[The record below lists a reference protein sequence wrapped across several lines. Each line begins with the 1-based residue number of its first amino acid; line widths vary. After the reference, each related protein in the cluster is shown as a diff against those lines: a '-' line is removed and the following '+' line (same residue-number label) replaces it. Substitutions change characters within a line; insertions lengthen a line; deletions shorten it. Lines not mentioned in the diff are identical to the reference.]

1 MKKYIFLIGILLPLL
16 SYSQNTDSLTRAK
29 LTTTAPRLRGI
40 TISNMLAPVTANGNT
55 FIMQQPVA
63 DIGIPLYKKFLTK
76 HPIVVRAGIRYQ
88 GLLLSNEKNI
98 SSTNFHSITI
108 PILFNYSFSR
118 ATTITF
124 IGLASVASDFK
135 QDLEANDILYTA
147 GVRVGFRQNKA
158 FKYGV
163 TLTYSHNYS
172 GSFLLPLPDIDW
184 TISKRLS
191 LAGILPARVSL
202 RYKINTTQSLG
213 ITTSVNGVM
222 YRLHQEKQAQ
232 YVHLRQNSGGLI
244 YDLTFGRRWKLN
256 LIAGHTFMQKLET
269 FNIDQSV
276 SLNKFGKLNDRISN
290 VSYQQNSFIFQGGI
304 GYQF

>member
-29 LTTTAPRLRGI
+29 LTTTAPRLGGI

-108 PILFNYSFSR
+108 PILFNYSLSR

-135 QDLEANDILYTA
+135 QDLEANDVLYTA
-147 GVRVGFRQNKA
+147 GVRVGFHQNKA

-290 VSYQQNSFIFQGGI
+290 VSYHQNSFIFQGGI